1 MQKLEL
7 SWEND
12 ALLRQWA
19 SVGYLIHFESLL
31 STYGNEMAMLNDM
44 DYVVRYLQAC
54 SIQVRSKLLAHK
66 ERERKRIRMCSSM
79 WVQLEK
85 HGDTYTSI
93 TLEAV
98 QTEDDF
104 GIRFIIHLPI
114 ARERFELLPRV
125 LYNGAL
131 IGVYPVLFTQ
141 VYQVLALSL
150 WCGGYGED
158 GFLIHDVV
166 VGNQ

>member
-66 ERERKRIRMCSSM
+66 ERER
-79 WVQLEK
+79 E
-85 HGDTYTSI
+85 
-93 TLEAV
+93 
-98 QTEDDF
+98 
-104 GIRFIIHLPI
+104 
-114 ARERFELLPRV
+114 REFEC
-125 LYNGAL
+125 A
-131 IGVYPVLFTQ
+131 
-141 VYQVLALSL
+141 
-150 WCGGYGED
+150 D
-158 GFLIHDVV
+158 
-166 VGNQ
+166 